1 MTAFAAERRLNQ
13 TTDSEN
19 KNGRNDENNETT
31 PDKSAEYHL
40 PDSLSLDFY
49 AESLSKLNVSAESF
63 SKGEAADRAL
73 DSSEYLGSDLD
84 THHPGA
90 VSYLSHMFPNVSVD
104 FIIDALKLQEFDVD
118 LTVDMLSHLVR
129 ETVFLLPSAYM
140 IGACI
145 CLRNPISRDNLVE
158 TLPDDLFLNLYS
170 CQCEVD
176 GYGHSAEDKR
186 HYRGIQK
193 SPKGAFAA
201 ILQDK

>member
-1 MTAFAAERRLNQ
+1 MDWGFQLNPYAAPFVPSSMTAFAAERRLNQ

-118 LTVDMLSHLVR
+118 LTVDMLSHL
-129 ETVFLLPSAYM
+129 
-140 IGACI
+140 
-145 CLRNPISRDNLVE
+145 
-158 TLPDDLFLNLYS
+158 
-170 CQCEVD
+170 CEVD

>member
-1 MTAFAAERRLNQ
+1 MAGFAAERLNQ

-19 KNGRNDENNETT
+19 NRTGRTDEYNETT

-49 AESLSKLNVSAESF
+49 AESLAKLNVSAESF

-84 THHPGA
+84 THLPSA

-129 ETVFLLPSAYM
+129 T
-140 IGACI
+140 
-145 CLRNPISRDNLVE
+145 
-158 TLPDDLFLNLYS
+158 
-170 CQCEVD
+170 
-176 GYGHSAEDKR
+176 
-186 HYRGIQK
+186 
-193 SPKGAFAA
+193 
-201 ILQDK
+201 

>member
-1 MTAFAAERRLNQ
+1 MDWGFQLNPYAAPFVPSSMTGFAVERLNQ
-13 TTDSEN
+13 TTDSESN
-19 KNGRNDENNETT
+19 KTGRTDENNETT

-49 AESLSKLNVSAESF
+49 AESLAELNVSAKSF

-84 THHPGA
+84 THLPSA

-118 LTVDMLSHLVR
+118 LTVDMLSHL
-129 ETVFLLPSAYM
+129 
-140 IGACI
+140 
-145 CLRNPISRDNLVE
+145 
-158 TLPDDLFLNLYS
+158 
-170 CQCEVD
+170 CEAD

-201 ILQDK
+201 NLQDK